1 MRRCKTVELPRAG
14 RQGGVT
20 MNITKPLRLAEIE
33 KSIEVA
39 VAGNIHKFARGSAV
53 FRQSESADD
62 EMSAD
67 SLNTLLRRVSETST
81 REIENLIGELE
92 TLRKK
97 LQANGDRIQRDIAEY
112 TELSQ
117 QVMQL
122 TGIISESVKK
132 LPGAAGISR

>member
-1 MRRCKTVELPRAG
+1 
-14 RQGGVT
+14 
-20 MNITKPLRLAEIE
+20 MNITKPLRSAGID
-33 KSIEVA
+33 KSSDMEV
-39 VAGNIHKFARGSAV
+39 GGDIHELARGGAA

-62 EMSAD
+62 EMSANN
-67 SLNTLLRRVSETST
+67 LA
-81 REIENLIGELE
+81 NLIGELQ

-97 LQANGDRIQRDIAEY
+97 LQADSNRIQCNIAEY
-112 TELSQ
+112 AELSQ

>member
-1 MRRCKTVELPRAG
+1 
-14 RQGGVT
+14 
-20 MNITKPLRLAEIE
+20 MNIARPLGSAEIE
-33 KSIEVA
+33 KSSEVE
-39 VAGNIHKFARGSAV
+39 VGENIHEFARGGAA

-62 EMSAD
+62 EMSTD
-67 SLNTLLRRVSETST
+67 NLCTLLRRVSETST
-81 REIENLIGELE
+81 REIENLIGELQ

-97 LQANGDRIQRDIAEY
+97 LQADSNRIQRNIAEY
-112 TELSQ
+112 AELSQ